1 MMNGLAVFL
10 NQGHQLIVG
19 VPSQDFSA
27 WAVDYFRHRI
37 LLWFVGCGYNINHF
51 LPKPWRFM
59 GHIMTMRI
67 YLSGRVA
74 IELDGQVF
82 IDQNQFRGQQ
92 GRLVFAYL
100 VAQRTHPVSRKEL
113 ASLIWG
119 DTRANS

>member
-1 MMNGLAVFL
+1 
-10 NQGHQLIVG
+10 
-19 VPSQDFSA
+19 
-27 WAVDYFRHRI
+27 
-37 LLWFVGCGYNINHF
+37 
-51 LPKPWRFM
+51 M

-113 ASLIWG
+113 ASLI
-119 DTRANS
+119 

>member
-1 MMNGLAVFL
+1 MMNGFAVFQ

-19 VPSQDFSA
+19 LRSQDFFA
-27 WAVDYFRHRI
+27 WVVDYFRHRI

-82 IDQNQFRGQQ
+82 IDQNQFRDRQ
-92 GRLVFAYL
+92 GRLLFA
-100 VAQRTHPVSRKEL
+100 
-113 ASLIWG
+113 
-119 DTRANS
+119 

>member
-1 MMNGLAVFL
+1 MNGFAVFL

-19 VPSQDFSA
+19 LPSQDFSA
-27 WAVDYFRHRI
+27 WAVDYFRHRFLPF
-37 LLWFVGCGYNINHF
+37 LLCFVGCGYNINHF

-59 GHIMTMRI
+59 GHIMTMWI

-82 IDQNQFRGQQ
+82 IDQNQSRGRQ

-100 VAQRTHPVSRKEL
+100 VAQRTHPVSRQKL
-113 ASLIWG
+113 ASLI
-119 DTRANS
+119 